1 MFINVVIMF
10 VGCLVLALLIYP
22 KLIPFLLHIKY
33 GQSISEY
40 SLDDYKQK
48 EGTPTMGG
56 LVFLIV
62 PVALLIIIY
71 PSFFTDSKLLLIVL
85 AYLGYGLIG
94 FIDDYIIVIKHEN
107 TGLKP
112 WIKFMMQLVLSIVF
126 YLFYRENCVTM
137 IYLPFTDLI
146 IDLGWLYAFLV
157 FFMFT
162 GASNAVNITDGMDG
176 LAAGT
181 SLLALV
187 PFILFA
193 ANENQP
199 YIAVFIIGVI
209 AALLGY
215 LKFNI
220 HPAKIFMG
228 DVGSLALGGL
238 LAALALVLKQELALI
253 IVGGV
258 FVYETLCVIIQISS
272 VKLRKKKVF
281 KYTPIHYSFV
291 INGMREINV
300 VRLFWLL
307 GFICMCLGLLI
318 GAIG

>member
-126 YLFYRENCVTM
+126 YLFYRENCLTM

-193 ANENQP
+193 ANEDQP

>member
-193 ANENQP
+193 ANEDQP

>member
-10 VGCLVLALLIYP
+10 VGCLGLALLIYP
-22 KLIPFLLHIKY
+22 RLIPFLRRIKY
-33 GQSISEY
+33 GQSISEF

-56 LVFLIV
+56 TVFLLV
-62 PVALLIIIY
+62 PVLLLMIIY
-71 PSFFTDSKLLLIVL
+71 PKFFIDTKLLLIVM

-94 FIDDYIIVIKHEN
+94 FIDDYIIVIKHDN

-112 WIKFMMQLVLSIVF
+112 WIKFTMQLVLSIVF
-126 YLFYRENCVTM
+126 YLFYRANSVTT
-137 IYLPFTDLI
+137 IYLPFTDLFV
-146 IDLGWLYAFLV
+146 DLDWAYAFLV

-181 SLLALV
+181 SLLALI

-193 ANENQP
+193 VNANQP
-199 YIAVFIIGVI
+199 YIAVFITGVI

-215 LKFNI
+215 LKFNT

-238 LAALALVLKQELALI
+238 LAALALVLKQEIALI
-253 IVGGV
+253 IIGGV
-258 FVYETLCVIIQISS
+258 FVYETLCVIIQICS
-272 VKLRKKKVF
+272 VKLRKNKVF

-300 VRLFWLL
+300 VRLFWML
-307 GFICMCLGLLI
+307 GFVFMCLGLLI
-318 GAIG
+318 GVIR